1 MARVFLVGFWDTVS
15 NLILRN
21 RVLIITLLILA
32 TAFFVNHWQY
42 IKFSNTEANLLPD
55 KHEVNLEY
63 LDFTD
68 KFGEEGNLI
77 VIGVKDSLLFTP
89 TNFNAWNNLSKVLKD
104 TSYVESV
111 IAIGDLQKLK
121 ADKKNRRFYVEPF
134 IKDTI
139 KSDLELISIKKDLFE
154 KNPFYEG
161 FLFNT
166 KTGSVRT
173 AIHLKKSIVNEIG
186 RETYI
191 NSILIPKVEEFETK
205 YGLDIKISGMP
216 YVRTKNAENIKSEIS
231 TFVILALIITSI
243 IFFLFFRSF
252 RATFI
257 SMFVVMI
264 GVVWTVGI
272 LGLFINTYPGNFEIS
287 VLTGLIPPLII
298 VIGIPNCIFL
308 INKYQHEVNIHGNK
322 AKSLRRVITKIGN
335 ATLMTNITT
344 ASGFATFII
353 TDSKL
358 LTEFGIIA
366 SLSIIAIFVLCI
378 LIIPIIYSFLPIP
391 EEKHLE
397 HLNKTWINSL
407 GDWIEKTVRESKISI
422 YIVSIILLVT
432 SIIGIYQIKISGSI
446 IDDMPQKADWFD
458 DIMFY
463 EKEFNGIMPL
473 EVLIDFKRKKR
484 IQNLKYLRKM
494 DTIENE
500 IKKIPELSKP
510 VSIVSLS
517 KYISQAFYNG
527 NRKYYQVPS
536 DQIKTFIATFAQ
548 TTVANSDVDLIKNY
562 ADSTGRYTRI
572 TAFMKDMETE
582 RMEEIEKQIRDKIEE
597 QMPSKLVDFGS
608 YTKNPSKIWLYI
620 QKLKSIIQVSILQQK
635 PLLYDSSQD
644 DFKKTVN
651 EGDKVYNITDNT
663 SAKVIS
669 IKDNSTLVLSKNI
682 MYEGAEYEIKSEAYV
697 ITGKAYLFQ
706 KGTKYLVKNLIISL
720 SLAIF
725 LIALLM
731 AYMFRSVKMIFIS
744 LVPNILPLVVTAGLM
759 GYLGVPIKP
768 STILIFSIAF
778 GIAVDDTIH
787 FLAKYRQELIT
798 NNWEVHKSVY
808 NALRETGVSM
818 FYTSIVL
825 FFGFSVFTVSD
836 FGGTVALGALVSA
849 TLLFAM
855 LSNLLLLPS
864 MLLSLEGSIAN
875 EKVLKEPLIKII
887 EDDEAV
893 N

>member
-1 MARVFLVGFWDTVS
+1 MVGFWDSVS

-21 RVLIITLLILA
+21 RILIIALLVLA
-32 TAFFVNHWQY
+32 TSFFISQWQY

-55 KHEVNLEY
+55 NHEVNLEY

-77 VIGVKDSLLFTP
+77 VIGVKDSLLFT
-89 TNFNAWNNLSKVLKD
+89 TENFNAWNNLSKVLKD
-104 TSYVESV
+104 TNYVESV

-121 ADKKNRRFYVEPF
+121 KDKKKQQFYLEPF
-134 IKDTI
+134 IKDTVT
-139 KSDLELISIKKDLFE
+139 SDLELISIKKELFE
-154 KNPFYEG
+154 KYPFYDE

-166 KTGSVRT
+166 KTKSVRS
-173 AIHLKKSIVNEIG
+173 AIHLKKSIVNEPG
-186 RETYI
+186 REIYI
-191 NSILIPKVEEFETK
+191 NSVLIPKVEAFETK
-205 YGLDIKISGMP
+205 YNLDIKISGMP

-243 IFFLFFRSF
+243 IFFLFFRSY
-252 RATFI
+252 RATLI
-257 SMFVVMI
+257 SLCVVMI

-272 LGLFINTYPGNFEIS
+272 LGLFIINTPAGDFEIS

-308 INKYQHEVNIHGNK
+308 INKYQHEVNKHGNK
-322 AKSLRRVITKIGN
+322 AKSLQKVITKIGN
-335 ATLMTNITT
+335 ATLMTNVTT

-353 TDSKL
+353 TNSKL
-358 LTEFGIIA
+358 LKEFGIVA
-366 SLSIIAIFVLCI
+366 SLSILAIFILCI

-397 HLNKTWINSL
+397 HLNRTWINSL
-407 GDWIEKTVRESKISI
+407 GDWIEKTVKKSKINI
-422 YIVSIILLVT
+422 YIISILLLVT
-432 SIIGIYQIKISGSI
+432 SIIGIYQIRISGSI

-473 EVLIDFKRKKR
+473 EILINTKRKKGVTK
-484 IQNLKYLRKM
+484 LS
-494 DTIENE
+494 T
-500 IKKIPELSKP
+500 IKKMSKIEDVILEIPELSKP
-510 VSIVSLS
+510 ISMVSLVKYS
-517 KYISQAFYNG
+517 KQAYYNG
-527 NRKYYQVPS
+527 NPKYYQVPTSQENSFILSYAKNSTS
-536 DQIKTFIATFAQ
+536 D
-548 TTVANSDVDLIKNY
+548 SDVDLIKNY
-562 ADSTGRYTRI
+562 VDSTGQYTRI
-572 TAFMKDMETE
+572 TTFMKDMEIE
-582 RMEEIEKQIRDKIEE
+582 KMEEIEK
-597 QMPSKLVDFGS
+597 KLN
-608 YTKNPSKIWLYI
+608 YEISKIMPADNFE
-620 QKLKSIIQVSILQQK
+620 VS
-635 PLLYDSSQD
+635 
-644 DFKKTVN
+644 
-651 EGDKVYNITDNT
+651 
-663 SAKVIS
+663 
-669 IKDNSTLVLSKNI
+669 
-682 MYEGAEYEIKSEAYV
+682 

-706 KGTKYLVKNLIISL
+706 KGTKYLVKNLILSL

-731 AYMFRSVKMIFIS
+731 AYMFRSLKMIFIS
-744 LVPNILPLVVTAGLM
+744 LIPNLLPLIVTAGLM
-759 GYLGVPIKP
+759 GYLGVAIKP

-798 NNWEVHKSVY
+798 NNWEVKKSVY

-825 FFGFSVFTVSD
+825 FFGFSVFTVSN

-887 EDDEAV
+887 EDEDV
-893 N
+893 VS

>member
-1 MARVFLVGFWDTVS
+1 MARVFLVGFWDSVS

-21 RVLIITLLILA
+21 RLLIITLLILA
-32 TAFFVNHWQY
+32 TAFFVNNWQY

-55 KHEVNLEY
+55 THEVNLQY

-77 VIGVKDSLLFTP
+77 VIGVKDSLLFTLK
-89 TNFNAWNNLSKVLKD
+89 NFNAWNKLSKVLKD
-104 TSYVESV
+104 TNFVESV

-121 ADKKNRRFYVEPF
+121 KDKKRQQFYLEPF
-134 IKDTI
+134 IQDTI
-139 KSDLELISIKKDLFE
+139 KSDLELISLKKELFE
-154 KNPFYEG
+154 KYPFYDE

-166 KTGSVRT
+166 KSKAVRT
-173 AIHLKKSIVNEIG
+173 AIHLKKSIVNEVG
-186 RETYI
+186 REDYI
-191 NSILIPKVEEFETK
+191 NTILIPQVEAFESK

-216 YVRTKNAENIKSEIS
+216 YVRTKNADNIKSEIS

-257 SMFVVMI
+257 SLFVVMI

-272 LGLFINTYPGNFEIS
+272 LGLFIINTPAGDFEIS

-308 INKYQHEVNIHGNK
+308 INKYQHEVNEHGNK
-322 AKSLRRVITKIGN
+322 AKSLQRVITKIGN
-335 ATLMTNITT
+335 ATLMTNVTT

-358 LTEFGIIA
+358 LEEFGIVA
-366 SLSIIAIFVLCI
+366 SLSILAIFVLCI

-397 HLNKTWINSL
+397 HLNKNWINSL
-407 GDWIEKTVRESKISI
+407 GDWIENTVKKSKINI
-422 YIVSIILLVT
+422 YIISIMLLVT
-432 SIIGIYQIKISGSI
+432 SIIGIYQIRISGSI

-473 EVLIDFKRKKR
+473 EILIDTKRKKGVTK
-484 IQNLKYLRKM
+484 LS
-494 DTIENE
+494 T
-500 IKKIPELSKP
+500 IKKMSQIEDVILEIPELSKP
-510 VSIVSLS
+510 ISMVSLVKYS
-517 KYISQAFYNG
+517 KQAYYNG
-527 NRKYYQVPS
+527 NPKYYQVPTSQENSFILSYAKNSTS
-536 DQIKTFIATFAQ
+536 D
-548 TTVANSDVDLIKNY
+548 SDVDLIKNY
-562 ADSTGRYTRI
+562 VDSTGQYTRI
-572 TAFMKDMETE
+572 TTFMKDMEIE
-582 RMEEIEKQIRDKIEE
+582 KMEEIEEKLNYEISKI
-597 QMPSKLVDFGS
+597 MPSEN
-608 YTKNPSKIWLYI
+608 YE
-620 QKLKSIIQVSILQQK
+620 VS
-635 PLLYDSSQD
+635 
-644 DFKKTVN
+644 
-651 EGDKVYNITDNT
+651 
-663 SAKVIS
+663 
-669 IKDNSTLVLSKNI
+669 
-682 MYEGAEYEIKSEAYV
+682 

-706 KGTKYLVKNLIISL
+706 KGTKYLVKNLILSL

-725 LIALLM
+725 LIAGLM
-731 AYMFRSVKMIFIS
+731 AYMFRSIKMIFIS
-744 LVPNILPLVVTAGLM
+744 LIPNILPLIVTAGLM

-787 FLAKYRQELIT
+787 FLAKYRQELIA

-855 LSNLLLLPS
+855 LANLLLLPS

-875 EKVLKEPLIKII
+875 EKVLKEPSIKII
-887 EDDEAV
+887 EDDNLV